1 MAIKFE
7 FYRTPDTEGTSK
19 KRYYARVVNFR
30 HVSTDALA
38 SSIQQRCTLTE
49 ADVHAVL
56 VSPGQELAWHLKEG
70 ERVHVEGLGYFQVT
84 LKCPETKNPKDT
96 RSRDVKV
103 RTVRFRPD
111 KRLLELMRNAETE
124 RSDIRPHSAKCSD
137 EKLEKLLAEFFG
149 NGEVLTRQKLEDICG
164 FTRSTAARVI
174 KKLVEEGRLKN
185 VGARTHPIYVPAKG
199 NFGK

>member
-56 VSPGQELAWHLKEG
+56 VSLGQELAWHLKEG

-137 EKLEKLLAEFFG
+137 EKLEKLLAEFFRERG
-149 NGEVLTRQKLEDICG
+149 GAYKTEAGRHLRLYPFYCG
-164 FTRSTAARVI
+164 KGDKEACGRRPA
-174 KKLVEEGRLKN
+174 EERG
-185 VGARTHPIYVPAKG
+185 GAHPSHLCSGKG